1 MKTRS
6 YLFLAAIALGGAYV
20 QAQDAPPP
28 PPPDPGVDIPGTPSL
43 PGTPLPGTPL
53 PGTPTTPP
61 GEPGTTPEAGEKPA
75 EEAVSIQVANELR
88 AVIRTNIHAWG
99 SKNINLLRSTTHPE
113 SPLLETSD
121 LMARYIFARYKLKYT
136 VTKVTALKADEE
148 EAEVEVHQTT
158 EKIDGPAFRN
168 NRAVVVHTLKK
179 ENGKWKMWSS
189 EVTLLQFLP

>member
-1 MKTRS
+1 MKTFS
-6 YLFLAAIALGGAYV
+6 FLLPLTIALCGFHL
-20 QAQDAPPP
+20 QAQDAPPT
-28 PPPDPGVDIPGTPSL
+28 PDPGTPAL

-53 PGTPTTPP
+53 PGTPTTPEAP
-61 GEPGTTPEAGEKPA
+61 GEKPEEGEKPA
-75 EEAVSIQVANELR
+75 AEEVSIQVANELR
-88 AVIRTNIHAWG
+88 SVIRTNIHAWG
-99 SKNINLLRSTTHPE
+99 SKNINLLRSTTHSE

-121 LMARYIFARYKLKYT
+121 LMARYIFARFKLKYT

-158 EKIDGPAFRN
+158 EKEEGPAFRN

>member
-1 MKTRS
+1 MKTFS
-6 YLFLAAIALGGAYV
+6 YYLLVTIALGGV
-20 QAQDAPPP
+20 HLQAQDAPPP
-28 PPPDPGVDIPGTPSL
+28 PPDPGAAL

-61 GEPGTTPEAGEKPA
+61 GDPAAPADGGEKPD
-75 EEAVSIQVANELR
+75 ENVVSPQVANELR

-99 SKNINLLRSTTHPE
+99 SKNINLLRSTTHTE

-121 LMARYIFARYKLKYT
+121 LMARYIFARFKLKYT
-136 VTKVTALKADEE
+136 VTKVTALKADDE

-158 EKIDGPAFRN
+158 EKVDGPSFRN
-168 NRAVVVHTLKK
+168 NRAVVVHTMKK

-189 EVTLLQFLP
+189 EVKLLQFLE